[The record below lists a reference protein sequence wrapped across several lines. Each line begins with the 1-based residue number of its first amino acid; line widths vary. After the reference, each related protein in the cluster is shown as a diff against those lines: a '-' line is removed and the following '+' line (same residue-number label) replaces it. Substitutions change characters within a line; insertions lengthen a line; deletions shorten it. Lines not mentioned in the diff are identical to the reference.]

1 MPKIGWWS
9 PTLSLLRA
17 NMSVHFFQQKI
28 VQTFVSESI
37 RVRCNA
43 TASSLTLTTLF
54 SLVPFIS
61 LVLWLVTATGWFAQL
76 EPQIEEWF
84 LSFMVPESVSEV
96 RSYIR
101 GFVQKSHAL
110 GMFSIAALVIS
121 VILLLRT
128 VEGEFHQIWQN
139 TKKRKLSRSLTGY
152 FVIIFIL
159 PVTLIIGLT
168 ITAYVKGLSVYIGD
182 IGFGQSLLSFGY
194 GTMVYSFGVGIMYYI
209 VPGRKVA
216 IKPILICSI
225 IVGCLLEATKQGVTL
240 LVLYNTNYQAIFG
253 AFAFVPIFIL
263 WIYASWLLITLGAVA
278 CHVLEEELLP

>member
-1 MPKIGWWS
+1 
-9 PTLSLLRA
+9 
-17 NMSVHFFQQKI
+17 MSVHFFQQKI